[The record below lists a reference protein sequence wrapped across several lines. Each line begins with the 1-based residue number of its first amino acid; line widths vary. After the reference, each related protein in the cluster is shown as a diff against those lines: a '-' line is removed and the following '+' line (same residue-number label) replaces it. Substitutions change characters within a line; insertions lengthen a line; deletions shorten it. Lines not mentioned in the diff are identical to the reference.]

1 MVAIQKRESMEPA
14 LKQLV
19 VPKIGGYEHFGTFS
33 NGFVYHFAAGAS
45 AKCEFLNHLP
55 VVPETPNP

>member
-1 MVAIQKRESMEPA
+1 MEPA